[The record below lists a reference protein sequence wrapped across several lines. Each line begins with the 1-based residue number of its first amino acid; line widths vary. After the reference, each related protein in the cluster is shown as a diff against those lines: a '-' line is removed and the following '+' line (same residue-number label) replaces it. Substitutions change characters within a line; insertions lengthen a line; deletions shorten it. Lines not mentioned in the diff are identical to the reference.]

1 MDFDPHAINL
11 DFEALVSSQ
20 TERLTSQLV
29 PKLIFPKILVI
40 FLPTLLT
47 VKLAAY

>member
-1 MDFDPHAINL
+1 MDFDPNAINVVL
-11 DFEALVSSQ
+11 ETLV
-20 TERLTSQLV
+20 RLTSQLV

-40 FLPTLLT
+40 FLPTLLA